1 MRYFWYIQSNPSNL
15 SIFLFYYPIL
25 LSCLLILMY
34 SILPYSFH
42 MCSILLYSS
51 LLYFIL
57 LYSILSNPISPFV
70 FFPSDPYLFYLISS
84 YLIRS
89 FPGLSCLTRSDLSFP
104 ILSYIVLSDR
114 ISYPIWS
121 YLLVSYP
128 IFSDLIGCSAFFFYL
143 ILSEPVWSYLIQYLK
158 LCWIRVEPQW
168 TIFWIFWLFGDWH
181 LTILNQNRIGCE
193 AHQRA
198 TLVIR

>member
-1 MRYFWYIQSNPSNL
+1 VRYFWYIQSNPSNL

-89 FPGLSCLTRSDLSFP
+89 FPGLSCLTRSEL
-104 ILSYIVLSDR
+104 ILSDLILYC
-114 ISYPIWS
+114 PIWS
-121 YLLVSYP
+121 YILSYMIISSRILSDLLRSYRMFSFLFLFDPIRACLILSYP
-128 IFSDLIGCSAFFFYL
+128 IS
-143 ILSEPVWSYLIQYLK
+143 
-158 LCWIRVEPQW
+158 
-168 TIFWIFWLFGDWH
+168 
-181 LTILNQNRIGCE
+181 
-193 AHQRA
+193 
-198 TLVIR
+198 